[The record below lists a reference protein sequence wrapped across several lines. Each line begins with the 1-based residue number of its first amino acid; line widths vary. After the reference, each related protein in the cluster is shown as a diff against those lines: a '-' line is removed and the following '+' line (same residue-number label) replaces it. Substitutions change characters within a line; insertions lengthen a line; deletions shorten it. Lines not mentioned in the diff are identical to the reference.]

1 MSSSATIEKCSQ
13 WPALV
18 SYALRSALR
27 SEMKSE
33 SSVELQREVF
43 YFRDHVQ
50 ERGRPVSE
58 IFYM

>member
-13 WPALV
+13 CPALLFLLL
-18 SYALRSALR
+18 YALG

-43 YFRDHVQ
+43 YFRDDVP

-58 IFYM
+58 IF